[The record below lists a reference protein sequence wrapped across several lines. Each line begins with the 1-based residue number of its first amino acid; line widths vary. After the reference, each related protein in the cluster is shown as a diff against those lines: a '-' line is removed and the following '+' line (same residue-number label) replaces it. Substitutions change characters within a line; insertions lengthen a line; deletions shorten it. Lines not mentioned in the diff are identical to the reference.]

1 MKVVNL
7 QDYQWQSFNQ
17 VESGDQLNTVPWLTG
32 IKPVKII
39 LFFDGSSSLMGKMCI
54 TFSWAVL
61 FLYTAELLP
70 TEVRTSGIGSS
81 SFLGRF
87 GGMIAPWIERL
98 GKIYHP
104 YIPAIVF
111 GVNALL
117 AGLLAIMLPETH
129 GRDLP
134 YTIEEAEQ
142 LELVSFLP
150 TKRKHR
156 KESSR

>member
-1 MKVVNL
+1 MTL
-7 QDYQWQSFNQ
+7 A
-17 VESGDQLNTVPWLTG
+17 
-32 IKPVKII
+32 
-39 LFFDGSSSLMGKMCI
+39 GKMCI

-70 TEVRTSGIGSS
+70 TELRTSGIGSS

-98 GKIYHP
+98 GKMYHP

-117 AGLLAIMLPETH
+117 AGVMAIMLPETQ
-129 GRDLP
+129 GRELP

-142 LELVSFLP
+142 LELVTFFAS
-150 TKRKHR
+150 RKQSD
-156 KESSR
+156 KDKTAKGQI